1 MEIEFLSAALVLV
14 WCAEAVFISIAQTA
28 NARSSFEVKVSA
40 DNLFLEKFIHYTNLG
55 YSIEDTLYN
64 INRDGLSFN
73 VVRIIEGEPQTVT
86 LNTFPSYYVGDV
98 KQYLN

>member
-1 MEIEFLSAALVLV
+1 M
-14 WCAEAVFISIAQTA
+14 
-28 NARSSFEVKVSA
+28 KVSA